1 MPRYFFFFFYKLR
14 IIVGMY
20 LFFNDLCNIGS
31 FAGHIYETADLYW
44 IKFCADTFTIFI
56 LKAKWITR
64 VFSNRIIFNSGS
76 QIFLSLYFLLLSDAL
91 EMRGELRDS
100 LEIKLHSRNHAIF

>member
-1 MPRYFFFFFYKLR
+1 MIYA
-14 IIVGMY
+14 I
-20 LFFNDLCNIGS
+20 S
-31 FAGHIYETADLYW
+31 AHFAGHIYETADLYW

-64 VFSNRIIFNSGS
+64 VFSNRIIFNGS
-76 QIFLSLYFLLLSDAL
+76 QIFYRLYFLLLSDAP

-100 LEIKLHSRNHAIF
+100 LEIKPYSRNHAIF